1 MTPAPSYLELD
12 GTHIVATVRRLE
24 QRIGERFPTAGL
36 RGVAAHLRVAAEA
49 ALTRAPALRRPLLAL
64 RAGAAALALLLVAG
78 VLSVV
83 AALRLDTRIHTIT
96 DLVQSSSR
104 PSTTWCSWGSRSGSW
119 RRWRAD

>member
-36 RGVAAHLRVAAEA
+36 RGVAAQLRVAAEA

-64 RAGAAALALLLVAG
+64 RAGAAALALLLLAG
-78 VLSVV
+78 VATVV
-83 AALRLDTRIHTIT
+83 GALRVDTRIETVT
-96 DLVQSSSR
+96 DLVQ
-104 PSTTWCSWGSRSGSW
+104 TLEAAVNDVVFVGIAIWFW
-119 RRWRAD
+119 RRWRAG